1 MDKVY
6 SHEVLAKYWRT
17 INGKFSRCRPAQ
29 AQPGSGKGALEIEA
43 VKAPEWAGFVKTG
56 VSKDRP
62 PVDRDWWYKRTAS
75 ILLNVAKIGP
85 VGTNKLRVRYGSRK
99 NQGHQPAE
107 FRKASGNIIR
117 KGLQQLESAE
127 LIKKEKKGRIITAA
141 GEALV
146 AKAAKQTQNA

>member
-1 MDKVY
+1 MGNFRDVDPLKLNQA
-6 SHEVLAKYWRT
+6 LAKE
-17 INGKFSRCRPAQ
+17 
-29 AQPGSGKGALEIEA
+29 LMEIEA